1 MKLESKE
8 RINDIFERARNYFRL
23 EGVVKMS
30 THLYRSG
37 LGAPWYV
44 DFDNIANDPVRCRE
58 ATLLYAH
65 TIEEIMRL
73 RNVDFLGFIDK
84 SEGGTVG
91 TIRLAGAISILT
103 DIPSVAIRPG
113 KDISHERLKIPLQK
127 GRIGENRAC
136 QATCIILTDHCT
148 TGSEVIESIR
158 AAESNGVK
166 VTDIIAYTRSSEFDS
181 QEFTQKGIEF
191 HWFYETPRDLKKV
204 GIDVMESQAGQ

>member
-1 MKLESKE
+1 MKLARKQ
-8 RINDIFERARNYFRL
+8 RINEIYEMARDYFTL
-23 EGVVKMS
+23 EGVVKRS
-30 THLYRSG
+30 THRYRSG
-37 LGAPWYV
+37 REAPWYV
-44 DFDNIANDPVRCRE
+44 DFDNIANDPVRCRV
-58 ATLLYAH
+58 TTQLYADR
-65 TIEEIMRL
+65 IEEITKQ
-73 RNVDFLGFIDK
+73 RNIDFLGFIDK

-103 DIPSVAIRPG
+103 DTPNVAIRPG

-148 TGSEVIESIR
+148 TGSEVLEAVR

-181 QEFTQKGIEF
+181 QEFTQKGIKF
-191 HWFYETPRDLKKV
+191 HWFYETPRDLEKV
-204 GIDVMESQAGQ
+204 GIDELE